1 MTYDNR
7 TYAVVAQVT
16 DKGDGTLAVQW
27 QIADSDGNAVKAMA
41 FENTYAAV
49 PTAVQFGVG
58 KLLDGRARVKASSGS
73 VCVEPMNPPRCR
85 LRQLTVCRR

>member
-1 MTYDNR
+1 TFDAPGNYAYLVRENAADADNGVTYDNR

-27 QIADSDGNAVKAMA
+27 QSADSDGDAVKAMA

-49 PTAVQFGVG
+49 
-58 KLLDGRARVKASSGS
+58 
-73 VCVEPMNPPRCR
+73 
-85 LRQLTVCRR
+85 